1 MLATILLALLAVAI
15 VPVVFQRVFIYYP
28 RKYSEGAIRTAF
40 NSGVSVV
47 YFRASGAKQAAFF
60 YRTTASYPSRL
71 WILFGGNAMLALDWL
86 DLLGEFP
93 DRSTGFLLV
102 DYPGYGLCSGRPTPA
117 RILETSEKAFRAL
130 QDQNGWNFG
139 RESVGILGCSLG
151 AAAGLQFA
159 AQHPVARL
167 ILVSPFTTMN
177 EIFKR
182 FIGFNPGPLV
192 LHRFDNIK
200 ALRRI
205 LAQEPAPKVTIL
217 HGRADTLIPVS
228 MGQAL
233 AKVDPG
239 QIRFVQIPDASHNDV
254 LAVARST
261 VFADMVAPR

>member
-1 MLATILLALLAVAI
+1 MLATILFALLAV
-15 VPVVFQRVFIYYP
+15 VTVTVVFQRVFIYYP
-28 RKYSEGAIRTAF
+28 RKYSESAIRTALKL
-40 NSGVSVV
+40 GVSVI
-47 YFRASGAKQAAFF
+47 YFRTFGAKQAAFF
-60 YRTTASYPSRL
+60 YPMTACHPSRL

-86 DLLGEFP
+86 DLLREFP

-117 RILETSEKAFRAL
+117 RILETSEKAFSVL

-139 RESVGILGCSLG
+139 PESIGILGCSLG

-159 AQHPVARL
+159 VQHPVGRL

-192 LHRFDNIK
+192 LHRFDNVK
-200 ALRRI
+200 ALRSI

-217 HGRADTLIPVS
+217 HGRADTLIPIS
-228 MGQAL
+228 MGRAL

-239 QIRFVQIPDASHNDV
+239 QIRFVQIPDADHNDV

-261 VFADMVAPR
+261 VLADMVAPQ

>member
-1 MLATILLALLAVAI
+1 MLATILLALLAVVTIAA
-15 VPVVFQRVFIYYP
+15 VLQRIFIYYP
-28 RKYSEGAIRTAF
+28 RKYSESAIRTAV
-40 NSGVSVV
+40 NLGVSIV
-47 YFRASGAKQAAFF
+47 YFRTSEGTQAAFF
-60 YRTTASYPSRL
+60 YPTTACYPSRL

-139 RESVGILGCSLG
+139 PESIGILGCSLG

-192 LHRFDNIK
+192 LHRFDNVR

-233 AKVDPG
+233 ANVDPG
-239 QIRFVQIPDASHNDV
+239 QIRFVQIPDADHNDV
-254 LAVARST
+254 LAVARQT
-261 VFADMVAPR
+261 MFADMVTPR